1 MQNNQQGAGQQ
12 AIQQQPAQ
20 QSMQTI
26 QQAAQPVS
34 GGRTIDLLELLSLYV
49 KRIWIIILS
58 AILAGSAAF
67 GYTYFFVTPQYQSS
81 ALFYVNNNSVSLG
94 GSAFTFSA
102 SEISAAQSLVDT
114 YIVILTSIPTIE
126 EVIEEADVDYT
137 YSQLVNMI
145 TASAVNSTEI
155 FRATVTDSDPYEAEL
170 IANTIATVLP
180 ERIAEVVK
188 GSDVSIVQHA
198 VVASRRSSPNY
209 SRNTMLGA
217 FLGIL
222 MSVAILTINF
232 YYDEY
237 IRSEDYLTAT
247 YPEYPLLGVLPD
259 ATSSGKKGR
268 GYYRAARRGYG
279 YGYGYTSA
287 NSGEEDKKAKKKKA
301 EKKKKDTST
310 VGDETKTAENA
321 ETEKTDPTLT
331 SHLSFAAS
339 EAYKLLRTNINF
351 AFSNSRNARVIAVTS
366 SFRSEGKTTVAIN
379 TAYTIAETGK
389 RVLLID
395 ADLRLSATAKR
406 LNLSNA
412 PGLSNVLA
420 EMNTDKEVIQTY
432 SEKPSS
438 DADTVSMDVLVAGNI
453 PPNPSELLESERM
466 AALIDNLRQEY
477 DYIIVDLPPV
487 TEVTDALIVS
497 RVVDGLVIIVR
508 HNVALRGALA
518 DMIRQ
523 IRLVNARIAGFV
535 YNGSDESNASYYK
548 KRGYYYKRG
557 YYKKRGYYG
566 HYGYYR

>member
-1 MQNNQQGAGQQ
+1 MQNNQQETGQQ
-12 AIQQQPAQ
+12 AIQQKPAQ
-20 QSMQTI
+20 QAIQTI
-26 QQAAQPVS
+26 QQATQPVS

-49 KRIWIIILS
+49 KRIWIIILA
-58 AILAGSAAF
+58 AILVGGASF

-94 GSAFTFSA
+94 GTSLTFSA

-137 YSQLVNMI
+137 YTQLVNMI
-145 TASAVNSTEI
+145 SASAVNSTEI
-155 FRATVTDSDPYEAEL
+155 FRATVTNSDPYEAEL

-198 VVASRRSSPNY
+198 VVASRRSSPSY

-222 MSVAILTINF
+222 LSVAILTINF

-259 ATSSGKKGR
+259 ATSSKKSR

-279 YGYGYTSA
+279 YGYGYASA
-287 NSGEEDKKAKKKKA
+287 NSGAEEKK
-301 EKKKKDTST
+301 EKKKTDKKKNAST
-310 VGDETKTAENA
+310 GGDETKAEENSA
-321 ETEKTDPTLT
+321 TQKADATLT
-331 SHLSFAAS
+331 SSLSFASS

-351 AFSNSRNARVIAVTS
+351 AFSGSRNARVIAVTS
-366 SFRSEGKTTVAIN
+366 SFRAEGKTTVAIN

-406 LNLSNA
+406 LDLSNA

-420 EMNTDKEVIQTY
+420 DMNTAKEVIQTY

-438 DADTVSMDVLVAGNI
+438 DADTVCMDVMVAGNL

-466 AALIDNLRQEY
+466 AALLDQLRQEY

-497 RVVDGLVIIVR
+497 RLIDGFMVIVR